1 MNFVSTEESPAAI
14 GPYSQAVIAQ
24 GLVYTSAQLGLL
36 PNGELADSSVGK
48 QMHQIMKNLFYVL
61 EASGAQFS
69 DVIKTTI
76 YLEDMRDFE
85 AMNEIYTHH
94 FEDHKPA
101 RSTLAVR
108 SLPKGVKIA
117 IDCIAVAHADADFG

>member
-1 MNFVSTEESPAAI
+1 MKFVSTEESPAAI
-14 GPYSQAVIAQ
+14 GPYSQAVIAN

-36 PNGELADSSVGK
+36 LDGELADEGVEK
-48 QMHQIMKNLFYVL
+48 QMHQIMKNLYYVL
-61 EASGAQFS
+61 TAAGSKFS

-85 AMNEIYTHH
+85 AMNKIYTYH
-94 FEDHKPA
+94 FEDHRPA

-117 IDCIAVAHADADFG
+117 IDCIAVAHTDADFG